1 MTEYKLPDGQVLSVK
16 DNISPEDLQKL
27 RTQLVEWYPN
37 HYQPYKEKETE
48 EEADLSY
55 SDKAIYGLKGLAQ
68 TPEAIARGAL
78 NTALTANIGLSSGY
92 DLAKTFI
99 TGRDTTLPES
109 DDGKLTAELKNI
121 KGYINADPSAD
132 SAAANIS
139 QAKLL
144 SKIDPKFGGISLIT
158 DYLKGKAGIN
168 ESLLAPNEEYRDS
181 NFNKFPE
188 GLGSGLAF
196 MTTAA
201 TSPWTGLLLG
211 GASYVGEQEEMIER
225 AREKGIKVTPT
236 QELGVK
242 GLSFVGGLSEVL
254 VPQFAVKMLRGFS
267 KSDSRNLPFIQQIKD
282 VLKKSAQGAAFE
294 GVQETLAGIYQNAI
308 AKGIYD
314 PTIDIYDS
322 WVDDL
327 TVGAFVGGVL
337 VGGSR
342 AAHHKMQQNQALE
355 YETNQAKNYDEEQ
368 KASDEIIRQKIILAA
383 EQGDQVIDPA
393 LVPDAQKKKN

>member
-1 MTEYKLPDGQVLSVK
+1 MAEYQLPDGKVLSIPDDTTLEGYQK
-16 DNISPEDLQKL
+16 IQTHLSGLYPE
-27 RTQLVEWYPN
+27 
-37 HYQPYKEKETE
+37 HYQPYKE
-48 EEADLSY
+48 EADLSY
-55 SDKAIYGLKGLAQ
+55 FDKAIYGLKGLAQ

-201 TSPWTGLLLG
+201 TSPWTG
-211 GASYVGEQEEMIER
+211 
-225 AREKGIKVTPT
+225 
-236 QELGVK
+236 
-242 GLSFVGGLSEVL
+242 
-254 VPQFAVKMLRGFS
+254 
-267 KSDSRNLPFIQQIKD
+267 FITWWCIICRR
-282 VLKKSAQGAAFE
+282 
-294 GVQETLAGIYQNAI
+294 TRR
-308 AKGIYD
+308 
-314 PTIDIYDS
+314 
-322 WVDDL
+322 DDR
-327 TVGAFVGGVL
+327 T
-337 VGGSR
+337 S
-342 AAHHKMQQNQALE
+342 
-355 YETNQAKNYDEEQ
+355 
-368 KASDEIIRQKIILAA
+368 
-383 EQGDQVIDPA
+383 
-393 LVPDAQKKKN
+393 

>member
-1 MTEYKLPDGQVLSVK
+1 
-16 DNISPEDLQKL
+16 
-27 RTQLVEWYPN
+27 
-37 HYQPYKEKETE
+37 
-48 EEADLSY
+48 
-55 SDKAIYGLKGLAQ
+55 
-68 TPEAIARGAL
+68 
-78 NTALTANIGLSSGY
+78 
-92 DLAKTFI
+92 
-99 TGRDTTLPES
+99 
-109 DDGKLTAELKNI
+109 
-121 KGYINADPSAD
+121 
-132 SAAANIS
+132 
-139 QAKLL
+139 
-144 SKIDPKFGGISLIT
+144 
-158 DYLKGKAGIN
+158 
-168 ESLLAPNEEYRDS
+168 
-181 NFNKFPE
+181 
-188 GLGSGLAF
+188 
-196 MTTAA
+196 
-201 TSPWTGLLLG
+201 
-211 GASYVGEQEEMIER
+211 MIER

-254 VPQFAVKMLRGFS
+254 VPQFAVKMLRGLS

-383 EQGDQVIDPA
+383 EQGDQVIDPCFSS
-393 LVPDAQKKKN
+393 